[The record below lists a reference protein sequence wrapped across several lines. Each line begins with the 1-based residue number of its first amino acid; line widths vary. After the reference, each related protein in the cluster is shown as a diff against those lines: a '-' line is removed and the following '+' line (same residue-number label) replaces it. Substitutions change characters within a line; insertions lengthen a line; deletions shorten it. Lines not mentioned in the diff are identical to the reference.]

1 MTTADDT
8 RQIVSAFLDARAD
21 AARRDAIELIAP
33 SFTFMS
39 PMMRITDRA
48 AYLQTHRGFQ
58 LLVTGRDTISELY
71 GPDEATLIYDLHTA
85 TAAGIQRTVEHIR
98 LSEGKV
104 ASILIV
110 FDATPWRSLL
120 EPLDVKPGT
129 REVAS

>member
-8 RQIVSAFLDARAD
+8 QQIVSAFLDARSD
-21 AARRDAIELIAP
+21 PDRRDAIELIAP
-33 SFTFMS
+33 SFTFES
-39 PMMRITDRA
+39 PMMRITDRS
-48 AYLQTHRGFQ
+48 AYLQSHRGFQ
-58 LLVTGRDTISELY
+58 LLVTGMDAISELY

-110 FDATPWRSLL
+110 FDATPWRPLF
-120 EPLDVKPGT
+120 EPGATSP
-129 REVAS
+129 